1 MPRTYEPVWQTI
13 KAKKTVKV
21 ACANEMRA
29 RIKKAVIKEKNRDLD
44 FKDKTTGIF
53 RLKVTMG
60 NGFVLFRLGHA
71 LKYTSP
77 DSL

>member
-13 KAKKTVKV
+13 KEKKSVKV
-21 ACANEMRA
+21 ACANDMRA
-29 RIKKAVIKEKNRDLD
+29 RIKKAVIKEKNMDTE
-44 FKDKTTGIF
+44 FKDKTTGIY
-53 RLKVTMG
+53 RLKVVMG
-60 NGFVLFRLGHA
+60 NGFVLFRLSHA